1 MTLTLQYSS
10 QNDPRR
16 PPLSISD
23 TKRHKTALD
32 YLIYCDES
40 LSKGQFFSHFYG
52 GALVRSKDYVKVK
65 ESLDTRKNELN
76 LLGEIKWTKV
86 SSNYLDKYKEMMDLY
101 FRFIKDGKIKVRIMF
116 QATDQIVHK
125 LSDSMQYHL
134 LYYQFI
140 KHAFGL
146 PYRDEYQGQA
156 VNLKLFFDE
165 IPDTREQ
172 NDDFKAHLCYLQE
185 LQQFKKANIRIQ
197 HDDISEIDSHKHSIQ
212 QCMDIILGAMA
223 FKLNN
228 LHLKIPLGA
237 TEPGKKTK
245 AKEALFKH
253 ILELIQDVDEV
264 EIFRI
269 EESTTPDNAKC
280 RWSTPYRHWR
290 FVPAKLR

>member
-1 MTLTLQYSS
+1 M
-10 QNDPRR
+10 
-16 PPLSISD
+16 
-23 TKRHKTALD
+23 
-32 YLIYCDES
+32 
-40 LSKGQFFSHFYG
+40 
-52 GALVRSKDYVKVK
+52 RSKDYIEVQ
-65 ESLDTRKNELN
+65 EALDARKRELN

-86 SSNYLDKYKEMMDLY
+86 SANYLDKYKEMMDLY
-101 FRFIKDGKIKVRIMF
+101 FRFIKEGKIKVRIMF
-116 QATDQIVHK
+116 QATDQIIHEQ
-125 LSDSMQYHL
+125 SESMQYHL

-146 PYRDEYQGQA
+146 PYRDEYQDEA
-156 VNLKLFFDE
+156 INLKLYFDE

-223 FKLNN
+223 FRLNN
-228 LHLKIPLGA
+228 LHLEIPLGA

-245 AKEALFKH
+245 AKEALFNH
-253 ILELIQDVDEV
+253 ILELIQNADGV

-269 EESTTPDNAKC
+269 EENTGPDTAKS
-280 RWSTPYRHWR
+280 RWNTPYRHWR
-290 FVPAKLR
+290 FVPAKLRKDTL

>member
-1 MTLTLQYSS
+1 MVM
-10 QNDPRR
+10 
-16 PPLSISD
+16 
-23 TKRHKTALD
+23 D

-52 GALVRSKDYVKVK
+52 GALVRSKDYIEVK
-65 ESLDTRKNELN
+65 EALDARKRELN

-86 SSNYLDKYKEMMDLY
+86 SANYLDKYKDMMDLY
-101 FRFIKDGKIKVRIMF
+101 FRFIKEGKIKVRIMF
-116 QATDQIVHK
+116 QATDQIIHEQ
-125 LSDSMQYHL
+125 SESMQYHL

-146 PYRDEYQGQA
+146 PYRDEHQDEA
-156 VNLKLFFDE
+156 INLKLFFDE

-223 FKLNN
+223 FRLNN
-228 LHLKIPLGA
+228 LHLEIPLGA
-237 TEPGKKTK
+237 TEPGRKTK
-245 AKEALFKH
+245 AKESLFNH
-253 ILELIQDVDEV
+253 ILVLIQDADGV

-269 EESTTPDNAKC
+269 EENTSPDTAKS

-290 FVPAKLR
+290 FVPAKLRKDTL